1 MKLAYLG
8 HPHAGGTY
16 SVFCHL
22 RSALAPTGVEL
33 RWLGGGGAA
42 HAAVAAPCW
51 AADLAFG
58 HVAGNGSMDERCLSL
73 ALMRAIEQERFDGV
87 LVNVLTGPAEMNLAR
102 YLPSRILR
110 LMLVHN
116 ITPGTYAAA
125 HAIRDH
131 VHATIGVSQRIR
143 HDLVHRHGF
152 DGDRTVAIPTGI
164 EFPFPTV
171 PRPVRNRPLRLVY
184 LGRIED
190 AAKGV
195 FFLPRILDGLD
206 PRISL
211 TIAGD
216 GPDLPALRGHCAR
229 LGGRIAFLGEVRRE
243 LVPELLAAHDALLMP
258 SRYEGLPLSLLEAM
272 AAGCVPVATRLPGVT
287 DTAVTDGQDGCL
299 FPSGSIRVASRAV
312 AFLDAN
318 PAALRR
324 MSLAAVETARTRFS
338 VAQMAERYAAVF
350 DAAKA
355 WASPLRPLDA
365 ANWRVPSGM
374 RPGLRTLLP
383 APAKAF
389 LRTMRERMAV

>member
-16 SVFCHL
+16 SVFRHL
-22 RSALAPTGVEL
+22 RSALAPNGVEL
-33 RWLGGGGAA
+33 RWLGGGDAA
-42 HAAVAAPCW
+42 HAAVMAPCW

-58 HVAGNGSMDERCLSL
+58 RVAGNRSMDERALSL
-73 ALMRAIEQERFDGV
+73 ALLRAVEQERFDGV
-87 LVNVLTGPAEMNLAR
+87 LINVLTGQAEMNLAR

-110 LMLVHN
+110 LMIVHN

-125 HAIRDH
+125 RAVRDH

-143 HDLVHRHGF
+143 HDLVRRHGF
-152 DGDRTVAIPTGI
+152 DRERIFAIPTGI
-164 EFPFPTV
+164 EFPLPAV
-171 PRPVRNRPLRLVY
+171 PRPVRDQPLRLIY

-195 FFLPRILDGLD
+195 FLLPRILDGLD

-211 TIAGD
+211 AIAGD
-216 GPDLPALRGHCAR
+216 GPDLPALRARCAR

-243 LVPELLAAHDALLMP
+243 LVPDLLATHDALLMP
-258 SRYEGLPLSLLEAM
+258 SRYEGLGLSMIEAM
-272 AAGCVPVATRLPGVT
+272 AAGCVPVVTRLPGVT
-287 DTAVTDGQDGCL
+287 DTVVTDGRDGCL
-299 FPSGSIRVASRAV
+299 FPAGSVRAARRAV
-312 AFLDAN
+312 ALLDAD

-324 MSLAAVETARTRFS
+324 MSLAAAETARTRFS
-338 VAQMAERYAAVF
+338 VAQMAERYIAVF

-365 ANWRVPSGM
+365 ADWRVPSGM